1 MISALNPRMLELAG
15 ECADGVVLWMCS
27 PSYVRD
33 HVIPAL
39 TTGRQ
44 KVGKSM
50 EGFEVVAAV
59 SVCLTS
65 DRAAG
70 QAVFRQTVERY
81 ASLPYYR
88 KMMDASGFKAELEAG
103 AVSDEMIDE
112 LAGIGDERQV
122 REAIGRY
129 REAGVTLPGAG
140 PFGGH
145 KGAAGF
151 EATLEAVAG
160 A

>member
-1 MISALNPRMLELAG
+1 
-15 ECADGVVLWMCS
+15 
-27 PSYVRD
+27 
-33 HVIPAL
+33 
-39 TTGRQ
+39 
-44 KVGKSM
+44 
-50 EGFEVVAAV
+50 
-59 SVCLTS
+59 
-65 DRAAG
+65 
-70 QAVFRQTVERY
+70 
-81 ASLPYYR
+81 
-88 KMMDASGFKAELEAG
+88 MDASGFKAELEAG
-103 AVSDEMIDE
+103 AVSDGMIDE